1 MLQKKQQVC
10 EKAKKMAATAHLNVL
25 IYLSIFSKTFSQVE
39 FHQRSHRDTRN
50 YGGYLMVKS
59 RYMQMKPK
67 VLAAIEEKHAQCL
80 ALEYFHE
87 QFHAITNDGTNSTLL
102 CSTDEFEENFRSD
115 LKNVFDSN
123 FQESSEYSFYKSF
136 IYSLF
141 ECATIDQKIE
151 SVEFL
156 TKRIST
162 EEMKILNED
171 EMLRWIIRWSP
182 LHYAIAIQNS
192 HLVKL
197 LEIYYDPE
205 KEIKHVGPIGTDDP
219 LELAIVTRNLEA
231 FEILAKKVTDINK
244 VNLYGDRYIDIA
256 ASLGHYKFVGF
267 ILRKSG
273 FKSIEAVL
281 KAGTYNRPLII
292 AGQEGHISVVYT
304 IWEFLFSLDN
314 RMWALF
320 KDSEY
325 GKSFDFDSKVSEF
338 IQNRTE
344 LVERYIGKRNE

>member
-1 MLQKKQQVC
+1 
-10 EKAKKMAATAHLNVL
+10 MAATYLKLL
-25 IYLSIFSKTFSQVE
+25 IYLSIFSETFSQVE

-59 RYMQMKPK
+59 RYMRMKPK
-67 VLAAIEEKHAQCL
+67 VLAAIEEKHAHCL

-87 QFHAITNDGTNSTLL
+87 QFHAVTNETYTTL
-102 CSTDEFEENFRSD
+102 CSTDQFEEFYRSD
-115 LKNVFDSN
+115 LKNIFDSN
-123 FQESSEYSFYKSF
+123 LEEYSIYKSF

-141 ECATIDQKIE
+141 ECATIDQNIE

-156 TKRIST
+156 TKKISM
-162 EEMKILNED
+162 EEMKNINGD
-171 EMLRWIIRWSP
+171 DIFTWIRWSP
-182 LHYAIAIQNS
+182 LHYAIETQNS
-192 HLVKL
+192 LLVKL
-197 LEIYYDPE
+197 LEKYYDPS
-205 KEIKHVGPIGTDDP
+205 KEIKHVGTIGTDDP

-231 FEILAKKVTDINK
+231 FQILTKKLTDINK

-292 AGQEGHISVVYT
+292 AGQEGHISVVNA
-304 IWEFLFSLDN
+304 IWEFLWSLDN

-320 KDSEY
+320 KVSDY
-325 GKSFDFDSKVSEF
+325 GKSFNFNSKVSEF

-344 LVERYIGKRNE
+344 LV